1 MNIYRYNC
9 LVENENKKYILKA
22 YCVLL
27 QDRYKFVFN
36 ISQVD
41 NFYYFSFCIQE
52 NEQNYIYLVQ
62 YLDVYLDY
70 LNKLN

>member
-1 MNIYRYNC
+1 MNTYRYNC

-41 NFYYFSFCIQE
+41 NFYYFVGNLPTS
-52 NEQNYIYLVQ
+52 YLIEV
-62 YLDVYLDY
+62 
-70 LNKLN
+70 N

>member
-1 MNIYRYNC
+1 MNTYRYNC

-41 NFYYFSFCIQE
+41 KFYYFDFLIQDSVE
-52 NEQNYIYLVQ
+52 NYKNLVL
-62 YLDVYLDY
+62 YLDVYIEY
-70 LNKLN
+70 LSKL

>member
-1 MNIYRYNC
+1 MNTYRYNC

-41 NFYYFSFCIQE
+41 KFYYFDFLIQE
-52 NEQNYIYLVQ
+52 NEEECNKLVL
-62 YLDVYLDY
+62 YLDVYIEY
-70 LNKLN
+70 LSKL

>member
-1 MNIYRYNC
+1 MNTYKYNC

-41 NFYYFSFCIQE
+41 NFYYFDFLIQGNVE
-52 NEQNYIYLVQ
+52 NYKNLVL
-62 YLDVYLDY
+62 YLDVFIEYLS
-70 LNKLN
+70 KL

>member
-1 MNIYRYNC
+1 MDIYKYNC

-41 NFYYFSFCIQE
+41 NFYYFDFLIQDSVE
-52 NEQNYIYLVQ
+52 DYKSLVL
-62 YLDVYLDY
+62 YLDVFIEYLS
-70 LNKLN
+70 KL